1 MTTEAAVLH
10 RTRRDEV
17 GAAFRRY
24 VPIAT
29 WLPAYPRGDLRPD
42 LIGGVSLW
50 AIMVPVALAYAG
62 LAGMP
67 PEMGLVTAMAA
78 MATYALFGTSRYLR
92 VTTSSTMAIMSAS
105 VVAPLAAGDPLLFVT
120 FTAALALV
128 VGALLVAAGLL
139 RLGFLADFLA
149 KPVITGFVIGLAITI
164 LVGQLPKLLGL
175 PPVSG
180 SILDQL
186 GQMVASLPD
195 AQLLS
200 AALGAASLAVILVL
214 KRVAPRIP
222 GALIALV
229 GGILLVSVLGLADK
243 GVAVVG
249 QVSTSIPLP
258 GLPHVDLGQLTY
270 LAAGALGLLVLASG
284 ESLGGARAYAA
295 RHHQLISADQEL
307 VALGASNLASG
318 FFGGFAVDGSLSQT
332 AAGEAT
338 GARSQLSSLIVA
350 ALMLATAVALV
361 PLFRDLP
368 QATLAAVV
376 IAAVISLI
384 DVSELARY
392 YRWRRTDLLIAL
404 VALFGVVATD
414 VLTGLIIAAALSLA
428 ALLYRASRPDVVV
441 VGRLPGIATYGDVIR
456 HPEARELTNALL
468 LRIDTPL
475 YFFNAQEASEQ
486 ILQHV
491 DARPDVRAVAIDLGA
506 TGDLDVTATDLLG
519 ETLAELRRRDIM
531 LVLVQVKG
539 IVRDRLRRTGLM
551 DVIGE
556 ENIHATMD
564 EAVSMIE

>member
-1 MTTEAAVLH
+1 M
-10 RTRRDEV
+10 
-17 GAAFRRY
+17 
-24 VPIAT
+24 PIAT
-29 WLPAYPRGDLRPD
+29 WLATYPRGDLRSD

-67 PEMGLVTAMAA
+67 AEIGLVTAMAA
-78 MATYALFGTSRYLR
+78 MAAYAVFGTSRYLR
-92 VTTSSTMAIMSAS
+92 VTASSTMAIMSAS
-105 VVAPLAAGDPLLFVT
+105 VVAPLAAGDPVLFVT
-120 FTAALALV
+120 FTAALALI
-128 VGALLVAAGLL
+128 VGAFLVAAGLL

-180 SILDQL
+180 TIVDQL

-195 AQLLS
+195 VQRLS
-200 AALGAASLAVILVL
+200 AALGAASLALILVL
-214 KRVAPRIP
+214 KRVAPRFP
-222 GALIALV
+222 GSLVALV
-229 GGILLVSVLGLADK
+229 GGIVLVSAFDLAEK

-258 GLPHVDLGQLTY
+258 GLPNVNLGQLTY
-270 LAAGALGLLVLASG
+270 LVAGALGLMVLASG
-284 ESLGGARAYAA
+284 ESLGAARAYAA
-295 RHHQLISADQEL
+295 RHRQRISADQEL

-318 FFGGFAVDGSLSQT
+318 IFGGFAVDASFSQT

-376 IAAVISLI
+376 IAAVIGLI
-384 DVSELARY
+384 DLTELRRY
-392 YRWRRTDLLIAL
+392 YQWRRTDLLIAL

-428 ALLYRASRPDVVV
+428 ALLYRASRPDIVV
-441 VGRLPGIATYGDVIR
+441 VGRLPGIATFGDVTR
-456 HPEARELTNALL
+456 HPDARELSNALL

-486 ILQHV
+486 ILQQV
-491 DARPDVRAVAIDLGA
+491 DARPDVRAVALDLGA

-519 ETLAELRRRDIM
+519 ETLAELRRRDIL

-556 ENIHATMD
+556 ENVHATMA
-564 EAVSMIE
+564 EAVDLIEASL